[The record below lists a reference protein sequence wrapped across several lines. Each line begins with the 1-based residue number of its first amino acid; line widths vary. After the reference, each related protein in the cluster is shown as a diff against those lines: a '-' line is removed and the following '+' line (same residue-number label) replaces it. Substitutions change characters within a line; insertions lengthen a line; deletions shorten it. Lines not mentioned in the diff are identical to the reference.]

1 MEEILKGLGI
11 EDEVIKNIIKGMKD
25 NKIFITK
32 EEKIEERYNKLKLE
46 KEDLKEK
53 LGNADKTIEEL
64 KKSNKDNEALQA
76 TIKAHEETIKTIKTE
91 YQEKVRN
98 MSIQN
103 AIQSKL
109 TDTKYADLLESKF
122 DKDKLIVNEDGTVT
136 GIDEQLKAIK
146 DTYKELFSPVVAGKE
161 PGKGS
166 SSGSL
171 TITKEQ
177 FNSMSYKERVE
188 LYNSDQE
195 LYNALTQEA

>member
-1 MEEILKGLGI
+1 MENILKDLGI
-11 EDEVIKNIIKGMKD
+11 EEEVVKNILKSMKD

-46 KEDLKEK
+46 KEDLKDK
-53 LGNADKTIEEL
+53 LLNADKTIDEL
-64 KKSNKDNEALQA
+64 KKSNKDNESLQA
-76 TIKAHEETIKTIKTE
+76 TIKAHEDTIKNIKKE
-91 YQEKVRN
+91 YEDKVRY

-122 DKDKLIVNEDGTVT
+122 DKDKLVVNEDGTVS

-146 DTYKELFSPVVAGKE
+146 DTYKELFTPVVSGKE
-161 PGKGS
+161 PNKGS
-166 SSGSL
+166 SSGL

-177 FNSMSYKERVE
+177 FSKMTYKEKVE
-188 LYNSDQE
+188 LYNTNKE
-195 LYNALTQEA
+195 LYDSLTQP

>member
-1 MEEILKGLGI
+1 MKRKFLEDLGLTKEQIDSIMAENGKDI
-11 EDEVIKNIIKGMKD
+11 ETEKEKATATVAELEDIKNQ
-25 NKIFITK
+25 
-32 EEKIEERYNKLKLE
+32 
-46 KEDLKEK
+46 LKEAN
-53 LGNADKTIEEL
+53 LTITEL

-76 TIKAHEETIKTIKTE
+76 TIKTHEETIKTIKTE

-146 DTYKELFSPVVAGKE
+146 DTYKELFTPVVAGKE

>member
-1 MEEILKGLGI
+1 MENILKDLGI
-11 EDEVIKNIIKGMKD
+11 EEEVVKNILKSMKD

-53 LGNADKTIEEL
+53 LTNADKTIEDL
-64 KKSNKDNEALQA
+64 KKSNKDNEALQN
-76 TIKAHEETIKTIKTE
+76 TIKAHEDTIKNIKKE
-91 YQEKVRN
+91 YEDKVRY

-122 DKDKLIVNEDGTVT
+122 DKNKLVVNEDGTVS

-146 DTYKELFSPVVAGKE
+146 ETYKELFTPVVTGKE

-166 SSGSL
+166 SSGL

-177 FNSMSYKERVE
+177 FNKMSYKDKVE
-188 LYNSDQE
+188 LYNTNKE
-195 LYNALTQEA
+195 LYDSLSQ

>member
-1 MEEILKGLGI
+1 MKRKFLEDLGLTKEQIDSIMAENGKDI
-11 EDEVIKNIIKGMKD
+11 ETEKEKATATVAELEDIKNQ
-25 NKIFITK
+25 
-32 EEKIEERYNKLKLE
+32 
-46 KEDLKEK
+46 LKEA
-53 LGNADKTIEEL
+53 NSTITEL

-76 TIKAHEETIKTIKTE
+76 AIKAHEETIKTIKTE

-109 TDTKYADLLESKF
+109 ADTKYADLLESKF

-146 DTYKELFSPVVAGKE
+146 DTYKELFTPVVAGKE

-171 TITKEQ
+171 AITKEQ